1 MNQDK
6 TFLGTEPVGKL
17 LLKLSVPTVIAQ
29 LVNMLYN
36 IVDRIY
42 IGHMPGD
49 GSLALTGVGVC
60 LPIIMIVSAFAALIS
75 TGGAPRASIFMGKN
89 DHESAEKTLGSC
101 FTLQV
106 LVSLVLTAVLLIW
119 NRPLLLAFGASENT
133 IDYATA
139 YMNIYYASLSADE
152 NALQAIYDFLR
163 VGFAIGSTVVEQYTN
178 PHVMNLLE
186 LRRQVSNEAHHFREF
201 ARFQSLENQVYVSHL
216 EPRNDVIMLVGNHF
230 ANRMPSEH
238 WMIIDD
244 NRKTACVHVKDGE
257 NYLRYLTD
265 DEFSVLQKTESY
277 EDEYTDMWKTFFHA
291 ISIEQRKNYVCQR
304 NLFPIWKRKHAVEFR

>member
-1 MNQDK
+1 MKIYTCQDRLTDIMTCIYDAWSEALKVGHNQIGLK
-6 TFLGTEPVGKL
+6 KEPIFQQ
-17 LLKLSVPTVIAQ
+17 TMFDEYIH
-29 LVNMLYN
+29 
-36 IVDRIY
+36 VD
-42 IGHMPGD
+42 GD
-49 GSLALTGVGVC
+49 PS
-60 LPIIMIVSAFAALIS
+60 
-75 TGGAPRASIFMGKN
+75 K
-89 DHESAEKTLGSC
+89 AEKVIRSIRR
-101 FTLQV
+101 
-106 LVSLVLTAVLLIW
+106 SI
-119 NRPLLLAFGASENT
+119 SE
-133 IDYATA
+133 TA
-139 YMNIYYASLSADE
+139 YMNIYHASLSADE

-304 NLFPIWKRKHAVEFR
+304 NLFPIWKRKHGDFPFSTRTVLEQKKRHAAQNKAETNHITVL